1 MPKWLNIKLTQT
13 NQLSFLHTNDK
24 QAEKEIRE
32 AIPFTIATKK
42 YKIFWC
48 NSNQAS
54 ERSVWQELQIWRK
67 KPKKTSKDGK
77 ISHAHRL
84 VGLT

>member
-1 MPKWLNIKLTQT
+1 MVA
-13 NQLSFLHTNDK
+13 FLYTNDK

-54 ERSVWQELQIWRK
+54 ERPVWQELQVSLEKKLRK
-67 KPKKTSKDGK
+67 ISEDGK
-77 ISHAHRL
+77 IPHAHGS